1 MDSFCRFS
9 GDSSEKFALQEIRC
23 KSCILVRSERI
34 VAVWKKSILYSYT
47 HLVHSFVAET
57 HFKLYISLIRW
68 KHLNSDDLQRRK
80 RSPKNVVSI
89 ENYYPDV
96 LVSVS
101 KFLFEQHLSSRIL
114 NKPLDDTVIRAQS
127 TLTNIL

>member
-34 VAVWKKSILYSYT
+34 VAVSKKLILYSYI
-47 HLVHSFVAET
+47 HLVDSFIAET
-57 HFKLYISLIRW
+57 RI
-68 KHLNSDDLQRRK
+68 
-80 RSPKNVVSI
+80 I
-89 ENYYPDV
+89 ENNYPEV
-96 LVSVS
+96 LVSVG
-101 KFLFEQHLSSRIL
+101 KFFFEQHLSSRLL